1 MNVSFNV
8 AGYYDIYDGKTG
20 QIASVSKN
28 KICPG
33 FFTSFDDYRSL
44 RIELM
49 YQYGE
54 NIGLSGYWHALLL
67 TNQLNLTITKNED
80 NFAYND
86 YVRFS
91 EADNRYS
98 MSVLVLKP

>member
-8 AGYYDIYDGKTG
+8 VGYYDIYDGKTG

-33 FFTSFDDYRSL
+33 FFTSFDDYRRLS
-44 RIELM
+44 IETF
-49 YQYGE
+49 YQYA
-54 NIGLSGYWHALLL
+54 NSDLSNYWHALLL

-86 YVRFS
+86 YARIITWQ
-91 EADNRYS
+91 
-98 MSVLVLKP
+98 

>member
-8 AGYYDIYDGKTG
+8 VGYYDIYDGKTG

-44 RIELM
+44 KIKTDE
-49 YQYGE
+49 QFFTEE
-54 NIGLSGYWHALLL
+54 NSDLSKYWHALLL
-67 TNQLNLTITKNED
+67 TNQLNLTMTK
-80 NFAYND
+80 
-86 YVRFS
+86 
-91 EADNRYS
+91 
-98 MSVLVLKP
+98 